1 MVEGDCGEN
10 TLGIADMGMLDRRS
24 ATLGLIGALAAGS
37 AHAQPRRRATPAE
50 PDVVIVGAG
59 SAGLAAAKELQRLGR
74 TCLILEASSRIGGR
88 AWTDTTTFGAPFDH
102 GCAWLHAADRNP
114 YRALADQYGFQLS
127 PHDYALDRIHLG
139 ARRVSDAEVAALH
152 RAETE
157 MSDAIV
163 EGARHLDAPA
173 SQFVDMRG
181 PWADTAAT
189 YLGAMDFAVDLDELS
204 TKDYA
209 AGEDLEPNMLCR
221 QGFGAIVA
229 RYGVGAPVRLNAPVS
244 AIKYGGAGVE
254 LVTPAGTVRAK
265 KVIVTASTGVLSS
278 GAIRWDPVLP
288 DWKEQ
293 SFHDLPM
300 GLLVKMPLLIR
311 TERFGVAP
319 FTDLF
324 LERAGRNDIYF
335 LSFPFN
341 LPLMIGFVGGDFGW
355 EMSAAGQAAGVDY
368 ARQALVDLFGSSAAA
383 KVSGGLMTGWAGN
396 KWTRGAYSAAAPGH
410 FSARAALARPVA
422 DRIFFA
428 GEALGGP
435 LVQTCAGAFN
445 AGQEAARAAHA
456 ALV

>member
-1 MVEGDCGEN
+1 MPK
-10 TLGIADMGMLDRRS
+10 LDRRS
-24 ATLGLIGALAAGS
+24 VTLGLVGALAPGA
-37 AHAQPRRRATPAE
+37 AHAQSRRRALPAD

-59 SAGLAAAKELQRLGR
+59 SAGLAAAKELERLGR
-74 TCLILEASSRIGGR
+74 SCVILEGAGRIGGR
-88 AWTDTTTFGAPFDH
+88 AWTESASFGAPFDH

-114 YRALADQYGFQLS
+114 YRPLAEKWGFDLA
-127 PHDYALDRIHLG
+127 PHDYALDRIHVG
-139 ARRVSDAEVAALH
+139 SRRVSDEEVASFH
-152 RAETE
+152 RAESE

-181 PWADTAAT
+181 PWAETAAT
-189 YLGAMDFAVDLDELS
+189 YIGGMDFGVDLDELS

-209 AGEDLEPNMLCR
+209 AGEALEPNMLCR

-229 RYGVGAPVRLNAPVS
+229 RYGADAPVRLNTPVR
-244 AIKYGGAGVE
+244 AIRYGGGGVE
-254 LVTPAGTVRAK
+254 LDTPAGTVRAK
-265 KVIVTASTGVLSS
+265 KVIVTVSTGVLAS

-300 GLLVKMPLLIR
+300 GMLVKMPLLIR

-341 LPLMIGFVGGDFGW
+341 LPLMIGFIGGDFGW

-368 ARQALVDLFGSSAAA
+368 AKQALVDLFGSSAAS

-396 KWTRGAYSAAAPGH
+396 RWTRGAYSAARPGQ
-410 FSARAALARPVA
+410 FSARAALARPLA
-422 DRIFFA
+422 DRVFFA

-445 AGQEAARAAHA
+445 AGQAAARAVDA
-456 ALV
+456 ALA